1 MAINLSDSEDETSGN
16 MYPDTF
22 VSDRPFGTEEKKKKN
37 QSDKLDWS
45 KIDWSQSDKPLK
57 GPTDTFVE
65 VMPTGLGG
73 YQPIEEMP
81 FVKPSGQPFSTVSTT
96 EEQKRAKG
104 VTYRKNERGEFE
116 AVPMDKALQ
125 YGATGT
131 KWAGI
136 LTANPLLAG
145 AGAFAEK
152 SISGDIYD
160 KPVLGNV
167 GDIAAETLLGSRF
180 GTGQVLSGLGK
191 IKQGLNIGRGSALAK
206 TATGAIE
213 GAAAGTGYTLL
224 KSIGNPDELNSI
236 GTNAALFSV
245 GGALGGVLGARADIK
260 SLDKELAFNLRNL
273 EAKGTPEQVALAK
286 QLLASN
292 TDDAYKIAESS
303 SEELL
308 PFKQQFLDAVKS
320 RKQSGA
326 ISDIGQ
332 RGFSKEDLL
341 TSIAKTGVSA
351 GAGVTVGLRTYKE
364 KSEELDPNALSKAL
378 TMGSVTAFGTYMGLS
393 GLSRLASNP
402 KKLIGDVLGP
412 EVFIGNEF
420 KMNKYFSESEAAAFR
435 LKALEWGKRIDGWVS
450 EQPNKKY
457 AAYQFNKVWK
467 ADPNQRIAMPEWQS
481 MPEDIQRILAESSL
495 DARKF
500 SIDIANFV
508 PSEMSKKI
516 LNNVGQ
522 YTTIP
527 YRLHASDDLR
537 ELWLKSP
544 EFEKA
549 KIEFRNELTKV
560 FGKTDTEAD
569 AVINDMV
576 NNKDWLFGINKNS
589 TGSSVSGILN
599 KRNQLTPKAKAMLGE
614 ITEPGSVVAA
624 TIGKQ
629 ADLVFTNQWEK
640 QWAKMLLNTGL
651 AKTEAAEGLVRL
663 VDDVPFKT
671 STLVHKNFDGLWV
684 EPHILSALQDLRS
697 NNLFGSLAD
706 NTAAKVVL
714 GGIGASKAT
723 KTAGNFAYNFG
734 PQLLSNTIMAASSG
748 ALFYKGI
755 LGTGTRNLA
764 IQAWDSPFTHIVMEG
779 GRKVLKI
786 DSAFLEKSLFDAK
799 RFGILENNISVA
811 DMMTDLQTAFGKQ
824 SSSAVGKATRATV
837 ETASDIFS
845 LPDRLLRHVTWEGN
859 IAQIKNID
867 PRFNGIDLKKFLMS
881 EPVLNPI
888 FPPSQSLVK
897 LPNESADDVV
907 SMVNKLINDGMS
919 ESQVLAEL
927 GKRGIN
933 TTSLRKS
940 KEFST
945 MFNSD
950 LIKREASII
959 THNEFPNPIMVPKR
973 IRQLSAVSAG
983 IPGVGFVSPF
993 VMIPVETTRN
1003 MWNQAVRGAELLAN
1017 GVKTGNT
1024 KMALAGGKKLALL
1037 GGITYAG
1044 YTAVKQQ
1051 NFDKFG
1057 IGDEED
1063 AILNE
1068 VVSDWDKDKPLYW
1081 TKIDPITKEARYIAS
1096 DLLIP
1101 YNNQAKV
1108 IADLTKFF
1116 QSGDERYL
1124 KNANNTFAGMFTND
1138 EFANTLVKPAIESL
1152 MNQNLRTGNA
1162 ITKETGTSGVEERT
1176 SHFLNASFST
1186 GLVRTLNDIVKA
1198 KKGYKDPFTGKEY
1211 TTEDI
1216 MNRIYGF
1223 RETNIRLDNQFG
1235 NSISS
1240 INDKVE
1246 SEKGNIANAL
1256 YKLPDMDMTKTT
1268 PDELLFALN
1277 KVKTDSE
1284 ERSKPL
1290 VDELSSVVSKM
1301 QSLTI
1306 VEKDKSGKPVTI
1318 PVFSD
1323 RDIVAILEKQGV
1335 DKPTITQLLT
1345 GVPVKP
1351 TPLFS
1356 LINTSQTRLMN
1367 ELKEI
1372 SNTKGIYSESEL
1384 EEKIK
1389 SYGPFANYEFTNE
1402 SDSSSLSQITKDYN
1416 DYNDQIINK
1425 FLEKD
1430 SPTKQNELNEI
1441 INDRNI
1447 MIEVLENEVRQH
1459 IESYY
1464 KDPAY
1469 KNEIDAY
1476 HIEYLIDKLLKAKNV
1491 AERLQ

>member
-1 MAINLSDSEDETSGN
+1 MTINLLDSEDETSRN

-22 VSDRPFGTEEKKKKN
+22 VSDSFFGTEEKKKKN

-45 KIDWSQSDKPLK
+45 KIDWNQADLPVQP
-57 GPTDTFVE
+57 PTDTLREYFKMADGKYIPV
-65 VMPTGLGG
+65 
-73 YQPIEEMP
+73 EEMI
-81 FVKPSGQPFSTVSTT
+81 SGYVSPVEKPFSTISTT
-96 EEQKRAKG
+96 EENRRNKG
-104 VTYRKNERGEFE
+104 VTYRKNKRGEFE

-145 AGAFAEK
+145 SGAFAEK
-152 SISGDIYD
+152 SVSGDIYN

-191 IKQGLNIGRGSALAK
+191 IKQGLNIGRGAALAK

-308 PFKQQFLDAVKS
+308 PFKQQFLDAIKS

-341 TSIAKTGVSA
+341 TSIVKTGVSA

-420 KMNKYFSESEAAAFR
+420 KINKYFSESEAAAFKS
-435 LKALEWGKRIDGWVS
+435 KALEWGKRIDGWIS
-450 EQPNKKY
+450 EQPDKKI
-457 AAYQFNKVWK
+457 AAYRFNKVWK
-467 ADPNQRIAMPEWQS
+467 ADPSQRVTMPEWQN

-495 DARKF
+495 VARKF

-508 PSEMSKKI
+508 PSEMSKII

-560 FGKTDTEAD
+560 LGKTETQAD
-569 AVINDMV
+569 EIINDMV

-599 KRNQLTPKAKAMLGE
+599 KRNELTPKAKAMLGE

-671 STLVHKNFDGLWV
+671 STLVQKNFDGLWV

-786 DSAFLEKSLFDAK
+786 DIAYLEKSLFDAK

-824 SSSAVGKATRATV
+824 SSSVVGKTTRATV

-845 LPDRLLRHVTWEGN
+845 LPDRLLRQVTWEGN

-881 EPVLNPI
+881 E
-888 FPPSQSLVK
+888 VK
-897 LPNESADDVV
+897 LPNDSADDIV

-933 TTSLRKS
+933 TTSLRNS
-940 KEFST
+940 KQFST

-950 LIKREASII
+950 LIKREAAII

-1057 IGDEED
+1057 IGDKED
-1063 AILNE
+1063 SILNE

-1081 TKIDPITKEARYIAS
+1081 TKIDPITKKASYIAS

-1108 IADLTKFF
+1108 IADLIKFF
-1116 QSGDERYL
+1116 QSGDEQYL

-1138 EFANTLVKPAIESL
+1138 EFANTLFKPAIESL

-1162 ITKETGTSGVEERT
+1162 ITKETGTSGVEERI
-1176 SHFLNASFST
+1176 SHFLDASFST
-1186 GLVRTLNDIVKA
+1186 GLVKTLNDMVKA

-1246 SEKGNIANAL
+1246 SEKSNIANTL

-1318 PVFSD
+1318 PVFSN
-1323 RDIVAILEKQGV
+1323 RDIVTILEKQGV
-1335 DKPTITQLLT
+1335 DKSTITQLLT

-1351 TPLFS
+1351 TPLFG
-1356 LINTSQTRLMN
+1356 LINTAQTRLMN
-1367 ELKEI
+1367 ELKGI
-1372 SNTKGIYSESEL
+1372 SNTKGIYSKSEL

-1402 SDSSSLSQITKDYN
+1402 SDSRSLSQIAKDYN

-1430 SPTKQNELNEI
+1430 SPTKQNELNKI

-1447 MIEVLENEVRQH
+1447 MIEVLENRIRQH
-1459 IESYY
+1459 LESYY

-1469 KNEIDAY
+1469 KNKIDAY
-1476 HIEYLIDKLLKAKNV
+1476 HIEYLIDKLLKAENV

>member
-1 MAINLSDSEDETSGN
+1 MAKNLFDAEDEAERSE
-16 MYPDTF
+16 
-22 VSDRPFGTEEKKKKN
+22 VSDKPNFGTEEKKKKN

-45 KIDWSQSDKPLK
+45 KIDWSQSDKPTK

-65 VMPTGLGG
+65 LV
-73 YQPIEEMP
+73 PIGDGKYKPKEEMP
-81 FVKPSGQPFSTVSTT
+81 FVKPSGQPFLTVSTT

-116 AVPMDKALQ
+116 AVPIDKALQ

-180 GTGQVLSGLGK
+180 GTGQVLSNLGK

-273 EAKGTPEQVALAK
+273 EAKGTPEQVTLAK

-292 TDDAYKIAESS
+292 TDDAYRIAESS

-332 RGFSKEDLL
+332 RGFSKQDML
-341 TSIAKTGVSA
+341 TQIGKASVSA
-351 GAGVTVGLRTYKE
+351 GAGVTVGIKTYKE
-364 KSEELDPNALSKAL
+364 KSEELDPNALKSAL
-378 TMGSVTAFGTYMGLS
+378 VQGTLTGIGTYAGLS

-402 KKLIGDVLGP
+402 RKLIGDVLGP
-412 EVFIGNEF
+412 EVVIGNQF
-420 KMNKYFSESEAAAFR
+420 KLSKFLSESEAAAFR
-435 LKALEWGKRIDGWVS
+435 LRASEWGKRIDGWIS
-450 EQPNKKY
+450 EQPDKKI
-457 AAYQFNKVWK
+457 AAYQFNKVWR
-467 ADPNQRIAMPEWQS
+467 ADPNQRVTMPEWRN

-508 PSEMSKKI
+508 PSEMSKNI
-516 LNNVGQ
+516 LRNVGH
-522 YTTIP
+522 YTTVP

-537 ELWLKSP
+537 ELWLKNP
-544 EFEKA
+544 EFKKA
-549 KIEFRNELTKV
+549 KIQFRNELIDS
-560 FGKTDTEAD
+560 GKTEAQAD
-569 AVINDMV
+569 EIINGMV
-576 NNKDWLFGINKNS
+576 NDKDWLFGINKNS

-599 KRNQLTPKAKAMLGE
+599 RRNDLSAKAKAMLGE
-614 ITEPGSVVAA
+614 ITEPGSVIAA

-663 VDDVPFKT
+663 VDDAPFKT

-697 NNLFGSLAD
+697 SNLFGSLAD
-706 NTAAKVVL
+706 NTAAKTFLGVV
-714 GGIGASKAT
+714 GASKAT
-723 KTAGNFAYNFG
+723 KTAGNFVYNFF
-734 PQLLSNTIMAASSG
+734 PQAISNTIMAASSG
-748 ALFYKGI
+748 ALFYRGV
-755 LGTGTRNLA
+755 LNTGARNFA

-811 DMMTDLQTAFGKQ
+811 DMMTDLQAAFGKQ
-824 SSSAVGKATRATV
+824 SVDVAGKATRATV

-845 LPDRLLRHVTWEGN
+845 FPDRLLRHITWEGN

-881 EPVLNPI
+881 E
-888 FPPSQSLVK
+888 VK

-907 SMVNKLINDGMS
+907 SMVNKLKKDGMS
-919 ESQVLAEL
+919 EPQVLAEL

-933 TTSLRKS
+933 TTSLRTS

-950 LIKREASII
+950 LIKREAAII

-973 IRQLSAVSAG
+973 IRQLSAISMP
-983 IPGVGFVSPF
+983 IPGVGFVTPF

-1024 KMALAGGKKLALL
+1024 KMAFAGGKKLALL
-1037 GGITYAG
+1037 GGITYLG
-1044 YTAVKQQ
+1044 YTAVKQH

-1057 IGDEED
+1057 IDD
-1063 AILNE
+1063 KDDNTLNQF
-1068 VVSDWDKDKPLYW
+1068 VSPWDKSKPLYW
-1081 TKIDPITKEARYIAS
+1081 TKIDPETKEAKYVAS
-1096 DLLIP
+1096 DLLLA

-1108 IADLTKFF
+1108 IADLTKYF
-1116 QSGDERYL
+1116 QSQDEQYL
-1124 KNANNTFAGMFTND
+1124 KNATNSFLGLFGDDEYSNTVLKPAFEAFMNEKFRTGTPVTNKDGLRGVYDKISHILDASFTPGFFRFID
-1138 EFANTLVKPAIESL
+1138 DLVKS
-1152 MNQNLRTGNA
+1152 
-1162 ITKETGTSGVEERT
+1162 S
-1176 SHFLNASFST
+1176 
-1186 GLVRTLNDIVKA
+1186 
-1198 KKGYKDPFTGKEY
+1198 KGQTDPFTGKEY
-1211 TTEDI
+1211 TFQDV
-1216 MNRIYGF
+1216 MQRIAGY
-1223 RETNIRLDNQFG
+1223 RETSIRLDNQFG
-1235 NSISS
+1235 NSVKN
-1240 INDKVE
+1240 INERIE
-1246 SEKGNIANAL
+1246 SAKKDITNL
-1256 YKLPDMDMTKTT
+1256 LFKLPDITLTKTT
-1268 PDELLFALN
+1268 PDEFLSALN
-1277 KVKTDSE
+1277 TMRMESE
-1284 ERSKPL
+1284 ERLKPS
-1290 VDELSSVVSKM
+1290 VDELSRAVKDI

-1306 VEKDKSGKPVTI
+1306 IQKDKSGKSVTV
-1318 PVFSD
+1318 PVFTNAEIV
-1323 RDIVAILEKQGV
+1323 DILKKQQV
-1335 DKPTITQLLT
+1335 DINRIAEVMT
-1345 GVPVKP
+1345 GVPIDGA
-1351 TPLFS
+1351 PLFN
-1356 LINTSQTRLMN
+1356 LIGTAQTRLMD
-1367 ELKEI
+1367 ELKTI
-1372 SNTKGIYSESEL
+1372 VDTKGLDVSNEVK
-1384 EEKIK
+1384 EKIK
-1389 SYGPFANYEFTNE
+1389 SYGPLANYEHENVSEDYTFTLSEISNMYNNYNKKIVNTFAKKE
-1402 SDSSSLSQITKDYN
+1402 PLDDEDTLEELIKKRDTMVKILDEKIKDRSKKYYSDPLFKKEVDEENIDYFLQKLN
-1416 DYNDQIINK
+1416 AYINK
-1425 FLEKD
+1425 K
-1430 SPTKQNELNEI
+1430 
-1441 INDRNI
+1441 
-1447 MIEVLENEVRQH
+1447 
-1459 IESYY
+1459 
-1464 KDPAY
+1464 
-1469 KNEIDAY
+1469 
-1476 HIEYLIDKLLKAKNV
+1476 
-1491 AERLQ
+1491 